1 MEHTFFINALISM
14 RTEIVTL
21 CLDQVR
27 RQNSGTVAVI
37 IGNRS
42 GEGRNR
48 DTVLYCISNDITQR
62 LLVVIGNLLE
72 VRSQQQVSDL
82 RIFGI
87 CIGDF
92 LQELRTDDAAS
103 TENLR
108 DFAVVQI
115 PVVLFRRST
124 QLREALG
131 VRNDFAQIQSTTNF
145 FDELSLVASW
155 LRLRARENFRC
166 GNTLIFQRRDI
177 TCKHRLGNQRQ
188 RFAEIQRALAGPF
201 TGTFVSRFIQD
212 HINQVVTVFIFFGED
227 IFGDVDQVAAQFTV
241 IPLGKGLRQF
251 FVGEVQATFK
261 QRIGFSNQLHIAVF
275 NTVVNHLHIMACTI
289 GTDIGNTWL
298 TVFSH
303 CGDFSQDRRNQF
315 IGFFLATRHN
325 GRPFQRALFTTG
337 NTGTNEVKAFS
348 RKLTIT
354 TNGVLEE
361 GVTTIND
368 DVTFIEVWLEGI
380 NSSIRACTCFH
391 H

>member
-48 DTVLYCISNDITQR
+48 DTVLYCISNDIAQR

-87 CIGDF
+87 SIGDF

-115 PVVLFRRST
+115 PVVLFRRRT

-131 VRNDFAQIQSTTNF
+131 VRNDFAQIQRTANF
-145 FDELSLVASW
+145 FDELSLVACW
-155 LRLRARENFRC
+155 LRLRTRENFRR
-166 GNTLIFQRRDI
+166 GNALIFRD
-177 TCKHRLGNQRQ
+177 
-188 RFAEIQRALAGPF
+188 EI
-201 TGTFVSRFIQD
+201 
-212 HINQVVTVFIFFGED
+212 
-227 IFGDVDQVAAQFTV
+227 
-241 IPLGKGLRQF
+241 
-251 FVGEVQATFK
+251 
-261 QRIGFSNQLHIAVF
+261 
-275 NTVVNHLHIMACTI
+275 
-289 GTDIGNTWL
+289 
-298 TVFSH
+298 
-303 CGDFSQDRRNQF
+303 
-315 IGFFLATRHN
+315 
-325 GRPFQRALFTTG
+325 
-337 NTGTNEVKAFS
+337 
-348 RKLTIT
+348 
-354 TNGVLEE
+354 
-361 GVTTIND
+361 
-368 DVTFIEVWLEGI
+368 
-380 NSSIRACTCFH
+380 
-391 H
+391 

>member
-1 MEHTFFINALISM
+1 M
-14 RTEIVTL
+14 
-21 CLDQVR
+21 
-27 RQNSGTVAVI
+27 
-37 IGNRS
+37 
-42 GEGRNR
+42 
-48 DTVLYCISNDITQR
+48 
-62 LLVVIGNLLE
+62 LE

-87 CIGDF
+87 GIGDF

-155 LRLRARENFRC
+155 LRLRARENFRR

-201 TGTFVSRFIQD
+201 TGTFVCCFIQN

-227 IFGDVDQVAAQFTV
+227 VFGDVDQVAAQFTV
-241 IPLGKGLRQF
+241 IPLGKDLCQF

-261 QRIGFSNQLHIAVF
+261 QRIGFSNQLHITVF
-275 NTVVNHLHIMACTI
+275 NTVVNHLHIVTCTI
-289 GTDIGNTWL
+289 GTNIGNAWL
-298 TVFSH
+298 TVVSY
-303 CGDFSQDRRNQF
+303 CGDFGQDRCNQF
-315 IGFFLATRHN
+315 IGFFLPTRHN
-325 GRPFQRALFTTG
+325 GRTFQRTFFTAG
-337 NTGTNEVKAFS
+337 NTGTNEVKAFC
-348 RKLTIT
+348 RKLTVT

-361 GVTTIND
+361 GVTAIND
-368 DVTFIEVWLEGI
+368 DVTFIEIWFEGI

>member
-21 CLDQVR
+21 CLDQVC

-42 GEGRNR
+42 SEGRNR

-124 QLREALG
+124 QLRETLRVETILPRYSARRTFSMNSALSPAG
-131 VRNDFAQIQSTTNF
+131 CA
-145 FDELSLVASW
+145 
-155 LRLRARENFRC
+155 C
-166 GNTLIFQRRDI
+166 GPERTLD
-177 TCKHRLGNQRQ
+177 
-188 RFAEIQRALAGPF
+188 A
-201 TGTFVSRFIQD
+201 
-212 HINQVVTVFIFFGED
+212 
-227 IFGDVDQVAAQFTV
+227 
-241 IPLGKGLRQF
+241 
-251 FVGEVQATFK
+251 
-261 QRIGFSNQLHIAVF
+261 
-275 NTVVNHLHIMACTI
+275 
-289 GTDIGNTWL
+289 
-298 TVFSH
+298 
-303 CGDFSQDRRNQF
+303 
-315 IGFFLATRHN
+315 ATR
-325 GRPFQRALFTTG
+325 
-337 NTGTNEVKAFS
+337 
-348 RKLTIT
+348 
-354 TNGVLEE
+354 
-361 GVTTIND
+361 
-368 DVTFIEVWLEGI
+368 
-380 NSSIRACTCFH
+380 
-391 H
+391 

>member
-27 RQNSGTVAVI
+27 RQNSGAVAVI
-37 IGNRS
+37 ICNRS

-48 DTVLYCISNDITQR
+48 DTVLYRISDDIAQR

-87 CIGDF
+87 SIGDF

-145 FDELSLVASW
+145 SMNSALSPAGC
-155 LRLRARENFRC
+155 AC
-166 GNTLIFQRRDI
+166 GPERTLD
-177 TCKHRLGNQRQ
+177 
-188 RFAEIQRALAGPF
+188 A
-201 TGTFVSRFIQD
+201 
-212 HINQVVTVFIFFGED
+212 
-227 IFGDVDQVAAQFTV
+227 
-241 IPLGKGLRQF
+241 
-251 FVGEVQATFK
+251 
-261 QRIGFSNQLHIAVF
+261 
-275 NTVVNHLHIMACTI
+275 
-289 GTDIGNTWL
+289 
-298 TVFSH
+298 
-303 CGDFSQDRRNQF
+303 
-315 IGFFLATRHN
+315 ATR
-325 GRPFQRALFTTG
+325 
-337 NTGTNEVKAFS
+337 
-348 RKLTIT
+348 
-354 TNGVLEE
+354 
-361 GVTTIND
+361 
-368 DVTFIEVWLEGI
+368 
-380 NSSIRACTCFH
+380 
-391 H
+391 